1 MVKKNCREGFTL
13 IELLFV
19 LLIIGI
25 LAAIAIPVY
34 KVQVISTKLTE
45 VTNAMGYIASSLA
58 SYRHNAAQEGSTN
71 VWPNC
76 GSIADIQT
84 SLGVGLSS
92 LGRISSASVNQVT
105 GVISVTVTNI
115 HSTVDGSTIT
125 LVPSTAADASIS
137 WNWGGILPPKYI
149 PKK

>member
-34 KVQVISTKLTE
+34 KVQVISAKLTE
-45 VTNAMGYIASSLA
+45 VTNAMSYIAGSLA
-58 SYRHNAAQEGSTN
+58 RYKHDAAQEGSTN

-84 SLGVGLSS
+84 SLGIGLSS

-115 HSTVDGSTIT
+115 DSAVDGRTIT

-137 WNWGGILPPKYI
+137 WNWGGTVPPKYI

>member
-1 MVKKNCREGFTL
+1 MVKENCREGFTL

-25 LAAIAIPVY
+25 LAAIAIPIY
-34 KVQVISTKLTE
+34 RVQAISAKLTE
-45 VTNAMGYIASSLA
+45 VTNAMSYMATSLA
-58 SYRHNAAQEGSTN
+58 SYRHNAAQGGSTHA
-71 VWPNC
+71 WPDC
-76 GSIADIQT
+76 GNIADIQT

-92 LGRISSASVNQVT
+92 LGRISSASVSQAT
-105 GVISVTVTNI
+105 GAISVTVTNVD
-115 HSTVDGSTIT
+115 STVDGSIIT

-137 WNWGGILPPKYI
+137 WNWAGTLPPKYL